1 MNTTTVL
8 HGLLL
13 IFTGT
18 SGSGRKTIAR
28 RIAKELGLRH
38 IISTTTRAPRSTEL
52 DGRDYRFITR
62 ETFEEMDQEG
72 AFLQKADIDGEYYAL
87 CRKDVEAA
95 LAFGQHAYVIVN
107 AAGADHLRR
116 MYGNHTVRF
125 FIYISKQALIERLNG
140 HMPYEVE
147 QRYLELYS
155 EEVAYRKHCEH
166 VFENLE
172 LSRTLQAVKSKVEAV
187 LEAHK

>member
-1 MNTTTVL
+1 MNTTTEL

-18 SGSGRKTIAR
+18 SGSGRKTIAH

-38 IISTTTRAPRSTEL
+38 IISTTTRAPRGTEL

-62 ETFEEMDQEG
+62 EMFMERDQEG
-72 AFLQKADIDGEYYAL
+72 AFLQKAEIDGEYYAL
-87 CRKDVEAA
+87 GRKDIEAA
-95 LAFGQHAYVIVN
+95 LSSGHAYVIVN
-107 AAGADHLRR
+107 AAGAEHLRR
-116 MYGNHTVRF
+116 IYGNRSVRF

-147 QRYLELYS
+147 QRYLELYT
-155 EEVAYRKHCEH
+155 EEVAYRKQCEH

-172 LSRTLQAVKSKVEAV
+172 LSRTIQAVKSKVEAV
-187 LEAHK
+187 LRAHK